1 MIAHYDFQLTEGTFS
16 NVIPLTFLYHSSLL
30 MTQLSLLLPQIHRHF
45 TKCCVQ
51 NKHTSLRFFNI
62 TPGKM
67 VSKQSDEEIAIMS
80 RQLAPPLAHSKY
92 KGQAGRVAVFGGCIE
107 YTGAPYFAAISSLKV
122 GADLVRVFCMKDAG
136 PVIKS
141 YSPELMVHPYLD
153 NEKALELIEPWLD
166 RSHVVLVGPGLG
178 RDELILATVGKIIAK
193 CKEKRK
199 PLVVDA
205 DGLFYLS
212 QHPEAIKDYPSPG
225 IILTPNKREF
235 ANLLHL
241 EADASAETAE
251 TKLREF
257 FKQTGHATILCK
269 GADDEINDGVKKVKV
284 SGGGSGRRCGGQ
296 GDLLAGA
303 LTTFYGWALQHDLE
317 ADVPHDDRALIASY
331 AACKLVRECNG
342 RAFKKKGRSMLAS
355 DMIEEIHSVFEDYFE
370 IKA

>member
-1 MIAHYDFQLTEGTFS
+1 M
-16 NVIPLTFLYHSSLL
+16 
-30 MTQLSLLLPQIHRHF
+30 
-45 TKCCVQ
+45 C
-51 NKHTSLRFFNI
+51 
-62 TPGKM
+62 
-67 VSKQSDEEIAIMS
+67 
-80 RQLAPPLAHSKY
+80 RQLAPPLANSRY
-92 KGQAGRVAVFGGCIE
+92 KGQAGRVGVFGGCIE
-107 YTGAPYFAAISSLKV
+107 YTGAPFFAAISSLKV
-122 GADLVRVFCMKDAG
+122 GADLVRVFCMKEAG

-166 RSHVVLVGPGLG
+166 RLHVILVGPGLG
-178 RDELILATVGKIIAK
+178 RDGHILETIGKIIAK

-199 PLVVDA
+199 PLIVDA

-212 QHPEAIKDYPSPG
+212 QHLEVIKDYPSPG

-241 EADASAETAE
+241 ELDASAEAIAG
-251 TKLREF
+251 KLREF
-257 FKQTGHATILCK
+257 FKVAGHATVLCK
-269 GADDEINDGVKKVKV
+269 GPEDEINDGVKKVKV

-317 ADVPHDDRALIASY
+317 EGVPHDDRALIASY
-331 AACKLVRECNG
+331 AACKLARECNA

-355 DMIEEIHSVFEDYFE
+355 DMIEEIHPVFEDYFE
-370 IKA
+370 LKA